1 MNTFGTRSLSI
12 AALGLVSVVASAQIF
27 NMSDGGSAVTVD
39 ASVGTVTAFVVGGT
53 DHAFEHTYY
62 LRNGD
67 GGTASGLGSFTLDSF
82 SQPMSHYLE
91 LVYSNS
97 TFQIQIR
104 YLLTGAANQ
113 GDLAESVVVRNISGQ
128 SASMRL
134 FQYSDWDMAGTAAS
148 DTVTR
153 LNSSTMDQSDGVVAA
168 NIAVHGGTPIPDFT
182 EMGVFPTIRANITG
196 TNGYYLDTSAGN
208 GIGDSF
214 TGDATYAYQW
224 NQNLA
229 PGGSFSMSTDRLVA
243 VPEPG
248 SMIALGFG
256 AAALLARRRRK
267 RTA

>member
-1 MNTFGTRSLSI
+1 
-12 AALGLVSVVASAQIF
+12 
-27 NMSDGGSAVTVD
+27 
-39 ASVGTVTAFVVGGT
+39 
-53 DHAFEHTYY
+53 
-62 LRNGD
+62 
-67 GGTASGLGSFTLDSF
+67 
-82 SQPMSHYLE
+82 
-91 LVYSNS
+91 
-97 TFQIQIR
+97 
-104 YLLTGAANQ
+104 
-113 GDLAESVVVRNISGQ
+113 
-128 SASMRL
+128 
-134 FQYSDWDMAGTAAS
+134 
-148 DTVTR
+148 
-153 LNSSTMDQSDGVVAA
+153 
-168 NIAVHGGTPIPDFT
+168 
-182 EMGVFPTIRANITG
+182 MGVFPTIRANITG

>member
-1 MNTFGTRSLSI
+1 M
-12 AALGLVSVVASAQIF
+12 AALALVSAVASAQIF
-27 NMSDGGSAVTVD
+27 NLTDAGSAVTID
-39 ASVGTVTAFVVGGT
+39 GSIGTVTAFVVGGT
-53 DHAFEHTYY
+53 DHAFAHTYY
-62 LRNGD
+62 LRDGD

-82 SQPMSHYLE
+82 SQPLSHYLE

-97 TFQIQIR
+97 TFQIQVR
-104 YLLTGAANQ
+104 YLLTGAADQ
-113 GDLAESVVVRNISGQ
+113 ADLSESVVVRNISGQ
-128 SASMRL
+128 SAAMRL

-153 LNSSTMDQSDGVVAA
+153 LNSSTMRQTDGVVDA

-182 EMGVFPTIRANITG
+182 EMGVFPSIRDNITG
-196 TNGYYLDTSAGN
+196 TTGYYLDTAAGN

-214 TGDATYAYQW
+214 TGDATYAFQW

-229 PGGSFSMSTDRLVA
+229 PSAAFSMSTDKVVA

-267 RTA
+267 RSA